1 LLFLL
6 LVNFERRIPR
16 RVGNRGETVT
26 DRDACRF
33 RKLFDDHYGDV
44 WSVLCR
50 LGVRAEDAEDRA
62 LEVFLTLHDKLADY
76 DASRPIRPWL
86 FGFAYRVASHAR
98 RAEGRRRE
106 VLGIDPALVDPGASP
121 DVLAQGSQERS
132 ILARALEE
140 LDLERRAVIVMHDW
154 DGEPIPEVA
163 RALGIPLNTAY
174 SRLRLA
180 RADLADAVR
189 RLTRGRGGCP

>member
-1 LLFLL
+1 M
-6 LVNFERRIPR
+6 
-16 RVGNRGETVT
+16 T
-26 DRDACRF
+26 DRDATRF
-33 RKLFDDHYGDV
+33 RKLFDDHFGYV

-62 LEVFLTLHDKLADY
+62 LEVFLAVHGKLAAY
-76 DASRPIRPWL
+76 DDSRPVRPWL

-106 VLGIDPALVDPGASP
+106 VFAIDPALEDPGAPP
-121 DVLAQGSQERS
+121 DMLVAESQQRS

-154 DGEPIPEVA
+154 DGESMPEVA

-189 RLTRGRGGCP
+189 RATRGRGGCP